1 MARGKYG
8 VVNSDTI
15 VDQLRKRMLFFQLP
29 AGLFLAGYGIL
40 L

>member
-8 VVNSDTI
+8 IVNSDTI
-15 VDQLRKRMLFFQLP
+15 VDLLRKRMVFLRLP